1 MFVCLPVWLKECVLL
16 TVFVCVLRRDGTQED
31 EEFIC
36 ALVAIFRD
44 STQELQFCLQSGAVS
59 KHQADAHR
67 ARHRAL
73 TAKVLEFLIARQ
85 QRERSPSFSR
95 SAILSQL
102 RKRLESPED
111 VLALN
116 ELNSRLQNSAEAL
129 LGELKE
135 EEASPPTCASQ
146 ALRPVAAGRTT
157 EICFTARAVK
167 RPRLTPHPRA
177 GPDAVA
183 AAGGA
188 VEALLAEEES
198 TLSESEEGV
207 FSSTDEEGQ
216 EHDSDTD

>member
-31 EEFIC
+31 EKFIC

-44 STQELQFCLQSGAVS
+44 GTQELQFCLQSGAVS

-85 QRERSPSFSR
+85 RRERSPSFSR

-129 LGELKE
+129 LRTQGC
-135 EEASPPTCASQ
+135 PWT
-146 ALRPVAAGRTT
+146 VAQHTIGRHLG
-157 EICFTARAVK
+157 
-167 RPRLTPHPRA
+167 RL
-177 GPDAVA
+177 
-183 AAGGA
+183 
-188 VEALLAEEES
+188 
-198 TLSESEEGV
+198 
-207 FSSTDEEGQ
+207 
-216 EHDSDTD
+216 

>member
-1 MFVCLPVWLKECVLL
+1 MFVWVLVWLTKCVLS

-31 EEFIC
+31 EKFIC

-44 STQELQFCLQSGAVS
+44 GTQELQFCLQSGAVS

-116 ELNSRLQNSAEAL
+116 DLNSRLQSSVEAL

-135 EEASPPTCASQ
+135 EEALPPTPSAPQREPMRYHSLCQ
-146 ALRPVAAGRTT
+146 
-157 EICFTARAVK
+157 K
-167 RPRLTPHPRA
+167 M
-177 GPDAVA
+177 
-183 AAGGA
+183 
-188 VEALLAEEES
+188 
-198 TLSESEEGV
+198 
-207 FSSTDEEGQ
+207 
-216 EHDSDTD
+216 HDTIQGYPM